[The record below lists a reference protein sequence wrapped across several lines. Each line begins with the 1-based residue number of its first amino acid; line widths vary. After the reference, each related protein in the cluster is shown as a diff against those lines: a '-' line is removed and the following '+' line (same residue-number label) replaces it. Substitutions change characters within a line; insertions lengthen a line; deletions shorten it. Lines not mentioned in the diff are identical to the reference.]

1 VNTRTVGKRGE
12 DFFEKPAGI
21 YRRSKVAHV
30 PREHLVEL
38 TEQFRSARRVR
49 QLGLLRL
56 AHLIPDLPIEGLPHR
71 RRRLQRQKHR
81 HLMAFAREIA
91 EVLVDVAQFDM
102 PATLLAGDAKGVF
115 EQNVLGRGIV
125 ARSRR
130 HR

>member
-1 VNTRTVGKRGE
+1 
-12 DFFEKPAGI
+12 
-21 YRRSKVAHV
+21 
-30 PREHLVEL
+30 
-38 TEQFRSARRVR
+38 
-49 QLGLLRL
+49 
-56 AHLIPDLPIEGLPHR
+56 
-71 RRRLQRQKHR
+71 
-81 HLMAFAREIA
+81 MAFAREIA